1 MPSKTNTRK
10 PAAPAGK
17 PAKKKPGPYQPVIL
31 GGRTAEVFGT
41 GQLDRMISA
50 LPVSRLKELLRCR
63 KLPIPKDKET
73 MVDRLVE
80 WSVRDGA
87 TFVLS
92 LH

>member
-1 MPSKTNTRK
+1 MPSKTTTKR

-17 PAKKKPGPYQPVIL
+17 RQKKPAKPYSPIIIS
-31 GGRTAEVFGT
+31 GKTAEVFGT
-41 GQLDRMISA
+41 GQLDAFIYSMPA
-50 LPVSRLKELLRCR
+50 SRLKELLRSR

-73 MVDRLVE
+73 MVDRLVG
-80 WSVRDGA
+80 WASRDGA

>member
-1 MPSKTNTRK
+1 MPNKTNTKK

-17 PAKKKPGPYQPVIL
+17 PAKTKVEPFSPIII
-31 GGRTAEVFGT
+31 GGKTAEVFGT
-41 GQLDRMISA
+41 GDLAGLISG
-50 LPVSRLKELLRCR
+50 LPVSRLKELLRSR

-73 MVDRLVE
+73 MVDRLVA
-80 WSVRDGA
+80 WSAREGA